1 MAYSESLAKRMRN
14 SLTALDTRYVEK
26 KMFGGLAFM
35 VGKKMCCGIVKD
47 EMMVRVVD
55 DRYEEALSKPGA
67 RAMDFTGRPM
77 KGFVFVSDEGLQ
89 TEKSLRDW
97 LKLGIEFGAIA
108 KKTAQRKPKR

>member
-1 MAYSESLAKRMRN
+1 MAYSELLAKRMRN

-35 VGKKMCCGIVKD
+35 VENKMCCGIVKD

-55 DRYEEALSKPGA
+55 DRYEEAVSKPGA

-77 KGFVFVSDEGLQ
+77 KGFVFVSDEGFP
-89 TEKSLRDW
+89 TEKALRAW
-97 LKLGIEFGAIA
+97 LKLGIEFGATA
-108 KKTAQRKPKR
+108 KKTAKKKRKR